1 MVYPISHLQAFGYG
15 SAAFVAIIVIMLF
28 FNSKMNDATKKL
40 VYSLLV
46 AVVSIV
52 TLYLAIITILPGNY

>member
-1 MVYPISHLQAFGYG
+1 MVYLISQLQAVSYG
-15 SAAFVAIIVIMLF
+15 SAAFVAITLIMLF
-28 FNSKMNDATKKL
+28 FNSKMNNAIKKL

-52 TLYLAIITILPGNY
+52 TLYLAITTILPGTY